1 MRFEKQMI
9 ETASSLELNKGY
21 CVLQC
26 VYFDKNKKL
35 TNDEMLRIK
44 EAHKKKIDMSDAIFV
59 MNVGGYIGESTRNEI
74 DYAKKHGKD
83 VLYFGKLGEINDNN
97 GN

>member
-1 MRFEKQMI
+1 MKVVTICGSMKFEKQMI
-9 ETASSLELNKGY
+9 EIASNLEFDKGY

-35 TNDEMLRIK
+35 TKEEMLKIN

-59 MNVGGYIGESTRNEI
+59 MNVGGYIGESTSNEI

-83 VLYFGKLGEINDNN
+83 VLYLES
-97 GN
+97 